1 MCLPFVLY
9 VNLYHAPALL
19 TNQLLQANTPVV
31 IRPPSS
37 NSAAQVSGEAYQQD
51 GDHIK
56 DIEINDLRNRYTLT
70 KGPIQKRVITTFC
83 CSLIV

>member
-1 MCLPFVLY
+1 MSTLRLRLV
-9 VNLYHAPALL
+9 PA
-19 TNQLLQANTPVV
+19 NQLLQVYTPVV
-31 IRPPSS
+31 IRPPAS
-37 NSAAQVSGEAYQQD
+37 NSAAQVSGDSYQQD

-70 KGPIQKRVITTFC
+70 KGPVQKRVNTTFC